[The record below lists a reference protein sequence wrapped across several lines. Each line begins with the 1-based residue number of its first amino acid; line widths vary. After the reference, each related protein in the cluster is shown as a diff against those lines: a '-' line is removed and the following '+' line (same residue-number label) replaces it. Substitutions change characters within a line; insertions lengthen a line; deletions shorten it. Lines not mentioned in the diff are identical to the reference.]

1 MSDTNDLE
9 ARLRDAE
16 EALRGLHR
24 RVLEAERELAD
35 ARTQLAQAERARQ
48 RAEDHLEALL
58 GTKTLRALRVPREQY
73 ARLRRR

>member
-1 MSDTNDLE
+1 MTELE

-24 RVLEAERELAD
+24 RVLDAERELAD
-35 ARTQLAQAERARQ
+35 TRARLAQAERAREK
-48 RAEDHLEALL
+48 AEEHVEALL
-58 GTKTLRALRVPREQY
+58 ATKTLRALRVPREGY